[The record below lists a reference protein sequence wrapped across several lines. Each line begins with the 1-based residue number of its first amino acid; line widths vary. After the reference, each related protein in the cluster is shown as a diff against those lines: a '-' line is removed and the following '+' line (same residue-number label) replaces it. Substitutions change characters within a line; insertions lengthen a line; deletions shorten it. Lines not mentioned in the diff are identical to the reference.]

1 MSSRAWLG
9 ALAAIAVGAA
19 AGYFVSHPI
28 PLTRTAFAILYGH
41 VQSLIGG
48 WLVTSDLYA
57 LSVAVTYALPTIM
70 ALGLALGMLLPRLR
84 YPRLLMSALLLWPVW
99 FALAGWL
106 GRRAAPGH
114 DLDVAASFLAYSLLF
129 LVIIATRAVA
139 RPRARA
145 R

>member
-9 ALAAIAVGAA
+9 ALAAIVVGAA
-19 AGYFVSHPI
+19 AGYFVSHPL
-28 PLTRTAFAILYGH
+28 PLTRSVFAILYGH

-57 LSVAVTYALPTIM
+57 VSVAVTYALPTIM
-70 ALGLALGMLLPRLR
+70 ALGLALGVLLPRLR
-84 YPRLLMSALLLWPVW
+84 YPRLLMYALLLWPLW
-99 FALAGWL
+99 FALSGLL
-106 GRRAAPGH
+106 GRRAVPGH
-114 DLDVAASFLAYSLLF
+114 DLDLQANFLAYSLLF
-129 LVIIATRAVA
+129 LVIVATRAVA